1 MVELFWQ
8 MRVLSPA
15 FWASFGLLCG
25 ALCVSWGSWGILGAV
40 VLSAGFGWLSRWCG
54 CGWRGAC
61 LWGCVVFAGFLW
73 MGREGR
79 LPWGE
84 SLGRVLPHS
93 RSAGRCVCVLS
104 KTPPASGA
112 LSPWDA
118 GGGVV
123 LGEVLSWEASL
134 GGGRLEFSGGR
145 RVSLRANPRA
155 RQELLRQLP
164 EGTLLEGEGVL
175 LPLERGDP
183 LESRFAESLSA
194 RGAEAQLLLFDWR
207 VAGSHTGWRFRGK
220 RLLRACRH
228 FLGGILVEGTQEV
241 WEGQFLLALGL
252 GMGECLPREIR
263 QAQSVAGTVHAFAI
277 SGMHVGMMI
286 LATGFLLR
294 WIGGPLTLRRLA
306 MVALATAYVLLT
318 GAADSAQRALVMTA
332 AYHYAALRK
341 RPAVWLNLL
350 GVAAV
355 QAFLRNPL
363 CLRNRGVLYSYS
375 IVAILLLGSP
385 LLRELQEIL
394 QERELWI
401 PRALRRRRRAA
412 FWGWC
417 LNGVGV
423 SCLAWSTSLAISLES
438 SPRLGLLSPLVNL
451 PLGFL
456 VSLSLLLC
464 PLKILLVLLLPQGA
478 GLWNGALRAV
488 IRATAAVSVA
498 GSDASGPLCQNV
510 AAAPPLPRLLFL
522 LALLLLLLKAQAAL
536 RHHRAKAV
544 GDGAAGE

>member
-1 MVELFWQ
+1 MSLG
-8 MRVLSPA
+8 M
-15 FWASFGLLCG
+15 LCG
-25 ALCVSWGSWGILGAV
+25 ALCVSWGSWGALGAV
-40 VLSAGFGWLSRWCG
+40 VLSAGFGGLSRWCG
-54 CGWRGAC
+54 CGCRGAC
-61 LWGCVVFAGFLW
+61 LWGSVVIAGFLW
-73 MGREGR
+73 MSWEGR

-84 SLGRVLPHS
+84 SLERSLPSS
-93 RSAGRCVCVLS
+93 RSAGRCVVVLT

-112 LSPWDA
+112 LSPWDT

-123 LGEVLSWEASL
+123 LGEVLSWESSL
-134 GGGRLEFSGGR
+134 GGGRLAFSGGR
-145 RVSLRANPRA
+145 CVSLRANSWES
-155 RQELLRQLP
+155 QELLRQLP

-175 LPLERGDP
+175 SPLKNDDP
-183 LESRFAESLSA
+183 LEARYAESLSA
-194 RGAEAQLLLFDWR
+194 RGAEAQLLLFAWR
-207 VAGSHTGWRFRGK
+207 VAGESAGLRFRGK
-220 RLLRACRH
+220 RLLGACRQ
-228 FLGGILVEGTQEV
+228 FLGGILVEGTQET
-241 WEGQFLLALGL
+241 WEGQYLLALGL

-263 QAQSVAGTVHAFAI
+263 QAQAVAGTVHAFAI

-294 WIGGPLTLRRLA
+294 WIGGPLLLRRIA
-306 MVALATAYVLLT
+306 MVSLATAYVLLT

-332 AYHYAALRK
+332 AYHYAALRT

-394 QERELWI
+394 QEREQWL
-401 PRALRRRRRAA
+401 PRPLRHRRACA

-423 SCLAWSTSLAISLES
+423 SCLAWATSLSISLES

-456 VSLSLLLC
+456 VSLALLLC
-464 PLKILLVLLLPQGA
+464 PLKILLVLLIPQGTT
-478 GLWNGALRAV
+478 LWNATLRTV
-488 IRATAAVSVA
+488 IRATAALSVT
-498 GSDASGPLCQNV
+498 GSEASGPLCQNV

-522 LALLLLLLKAQAAL
+522 LALILLLLKAQATL
-536 RHHRAKAV
+536 RSRRPAAV
-544 GDGAAGE
+544 NRGDVVG